1 MQNPNVK
8 YIKMPNGYFCLF
20 YRENNTLFLR
30 IYTNTDWS
38 APQILADRTASAFSI
53 CQHGE
58 ICYVL
63 YSTMEGTLF
72 ITSSKDFVNWDH
84 RPIMGEIPNSSKA
97 KKFFMIPNEDSLH
110 MIYHLPTESTGID
123 SLVYTSFQ
131 NGQWEKPYQID
142 RFMPFGK
149 TIFLARRLSNE
160 HIILYY
166 RTARNTW
173 SAREMLL
180 SPYAMG
186 SLTPM
191 IQTASNFVDISIVN
205 DTERIHILYIV
216 RGMFRTQVVYQYKQ
230 TTAISTP
237 RILWEDVN
245 CDNCL
250 IFFENGKLL
259 LMWTVNG
266 QPLRCISANNGTSF
280 GAVERYTGNFPT
292 QCTKGEFLGADNIE
306 LNTAETYGDIS
317 KGFAPFL
324 LTSTPQV
331 KPPVQTLFCE
341 KENPPQSFPFQQGER
356 AQPFAQEP
364 QPRSKP
370 MQTFVPGMDFHKKQM
385 EELTDLLA
393 QRSDEIAS
401 VNARWSAQVSR
412 LEADLAALR
421 QENKTL
427 KQAQMAYQS
436 QIDQQAQKR
445 SAVHLQYAQPQQVK
459 QAFKKF
465 QAAAYVAL
473 QAQENPTINTTT
485 ADNQAVPQAETE
497 E

>member
-30 IYTNTDWS
+30 IYANAGWS
-38 APQILADRTASAFSI
+38 APQILADRTASAFSV
-53 CQHGE
+53 CLHGE

-72 ITSSKDFVNWDH
+72 MTSSKDFVNWDH
-84 RPIMGEIPNSSKA
+84 RPIMGEIANSSKA
-97 KKFFMIPNEDSLH
+97 KKFFMIPNEDTFH

-123 SLVYTSFQ
+123 SLVYTAFR

-149 TIFLARRLSNE
+149 TIFLARRLSKE

-166 RTARNTW
+166 RTSRNTW

-191 IQTASNFVDISIVN
+191 IQAASNFVDISIVN

-266 QPLRCISANNGTSF
+266 QPLRCISETNGASF
-280 GAVERYTGNFPT
+280 GAVERYTGNFPS
-292 QCTKGEFLGADNIE
+292 QCIKGEFVGADSIE
-306 LNTAETYGDIS
+306 LNATETYGDIS
-317 KGFAPFL
+317 KGFTPFL
-324 LTSTPQV
+324 LTGRAPERA
-331 KPPVQTLFCE
+331 PVQTLFYE
-341 KENPPQSFPFQQGER
+341 KENSPQPFPFQQGEWSR
-356 AQPFAQEP
+356 SFQQEP

-370 MQTFVPGMDFHKKQM
+370 PQTAVPDVDFHKKQL

-401 VNARWSAQVSR
+401 VNARWKAQVSR

-421 QENKTL
+421 QENETL
-427 KQAQMAYQS
+427 KQAQ
-436 QIDQQAQKR
+436 IVHQAQKR
-445 SAVHLQYAQPQQVK
+445 SPVHLQYVQPQQVK
-459 QAFKKF
+459 QALKKI
-465 QAAAYVAL
+465 QAGEYVAL
-473 QAQENPTINTTT
+473 QAQENQHTNVTL
-485 ADNQAVPQAETE
+485 AVNQAVPQADME